1 MDIKSR
7 KLSEDELDLI
17 QNKIF
22 DSLLYGLFVLLG
34 LTASL
39 YCGML
44 LWALF

>member
-1 MDIKSR
+1 MKSK
-7 KLSEDELDLI
+7 KLSEGELDAL

-22 DSLLYGLFVLLG
+22 DSPLYGLFVLLG

-44 LWALF
+44 LWDLF